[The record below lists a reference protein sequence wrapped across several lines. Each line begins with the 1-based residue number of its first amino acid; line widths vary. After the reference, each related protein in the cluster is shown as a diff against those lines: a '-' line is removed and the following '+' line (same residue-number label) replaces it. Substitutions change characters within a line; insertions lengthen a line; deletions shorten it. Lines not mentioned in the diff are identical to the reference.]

1 MAVNIK
7 DMYGNSGTVNDFKD
21 LTLTLGPS
29 VRVHASAA
37 TDGIYS
43 RNLRGQL
50 LARGL
55 GLCKR
60 E

>member
-1 MAVNIK
+1 MGIQ
-7 DMYGNSGTVNDFKD
+7 VNDFKD
-21 LTLTLGPS
+21 LTLTLGPP
-29 VRVHASAA
+29 VRIHTSAA

-43 RNLRGQL
+43 RNLRSQL

>member
-1 MAVNIK
+1 MGIQ
-7 DMYGNSGTVNDFKD
+7 VNDFKD
-21 LTLTLGPS
+21 LTLSLGPP
-29 VRVHASAA
+29 VCIHTSAA